1 MSYFIGNVLSP
12 TETQP
17 EQHDKTFAFTREE
30 SAAMDLEGVPI
41 RMEHD
46 DQLEVGTV
54 IKSWDERDGSKW
66 IMGKLKEDTIR
77 GQFARHAI
85 SKSSKGTRYY
95 TGLSLQHT
103 HTQYASGETKK
114 EPVEVSLCV
123 DPRRDDCRITFVE
136 PSKNTH
142 YKGRAKTIKMTDA
155 PKTPVVTETPAPE
168 PVEEVAKVEAPSDI
182 PDQQRL
188 MEILVEQQKGL
199 DSQAEKLA
207 KYEEMEKKR
216 TEAEQ
221 AKAEALAKSLVTAW
235 ATQVGEEMQ
244 DMKAAESSMLKMAKE
259 FPEESQEFFRIA
271 HHASKKHAAAMTAA
285 KAAKEEGAN
294 KELKAT
300 FNKVMS
306 KQVHAASAKK
316 KEKEQTFKDVLA
328 RYGTKSKGRDLMEEV
343 VEISKRRRLY

>member
-1 MSYFIGNVLSP
+1 
-12 TETQP
+12 
-17 EQHDKTFAFTREE
+17 
-30 SAAMDLEGVPI
+30 MDLKGVPI

-46 DQLEVGTV
+46 DHLEVGHV
-54 IKSWDERDGSKW
+54 VKSWDEKDGSKW

-85 SKSSKGTRYY
+85 AKSSSGTRYY

-103 HTQYASGETKK
+103 HTQYASGETRK

-123 DPRRDDCRITFVE
+123 DPRRDDCRITFVNT
-136 PSKNTH
+136 SKNTH

-155 PKTPVVTETPAPE
+155 PNTPATETTTEPVAVETPAPE
-168 PVEEVAKVEAPSDI
+168 VPSSDI

-199 DSQAEKLA
+199 DAQAEKLA
-207 KYEEMEKKR
+207 KFEEMEQKR

-235 ATQVGEEMQ
+235 STQVGEEMK

-259 FPEESQEFFRIA
+259 FPQESQEFFRIA
-271 HHASKKHAAAMTAA
+271 HHASKKHAEQKDLMERA
-285 KAAKEEGAN
+285 KSESKN
-294 KELKAT
+294 TELKQT
-300 FNKVMS
+300 FDKVMS

-316 KEKEQTFKDVLA
+316 QEKEQTFKDVLA
-328 RYGTKSKGRDLMEEV
+328 KYSTNGRGRDLMEEV
-343 VEISKRRRLY
+343 LEINKRRRLY